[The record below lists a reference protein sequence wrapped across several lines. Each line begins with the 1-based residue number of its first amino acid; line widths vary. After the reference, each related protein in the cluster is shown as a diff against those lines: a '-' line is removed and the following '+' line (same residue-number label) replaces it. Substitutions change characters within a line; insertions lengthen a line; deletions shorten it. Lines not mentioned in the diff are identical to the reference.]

1 MAVKPAG
8 PVIVKRAVDP
18 AQRIPPPRIAS
29 LEMKPRKVAVMGS
42 FLTLV
47 RETWKHLPQLVRFLL
62 LHAAIGI
69 GAGWLLLALLLWTD
83 VNGVGTFDLGLGFLV
98 CSPSRCL
105 RQGSPSPSAERP
117 PPLPS

>member
-1 MAVKPAG
+1 
-8 PVIVKRAVDP
+8 
-18 AQRIPPPRIAS
+18 
-29 LEMKPRKVAVMGS
+29 MKPRKVAVMGS

-83 VNGVGTFDLGLGFLV
+83 VNGVGSLIWASDSS
-98 CSPSRCL
+98 CARRCDARGRVRYHL
-105 RQGSPSPSAERP
+105 RRSGRRRCRHDDA
-117 PPLPS
+117 L